1 MLGIRQTKWYTAV
14 YISRGKH
21 VIFIGFHWP
30 SWLLGLFVDC
40 NLDLQPNVALNLV
53 TCLDLSLQVNM
64 VPDLTLDSVTS
75 YDLSI
80 VHQEVLTV
88 PGVDPKY
95 WTGLPSTEEAVTI
108 SKHVDISLHK
118 RQGLDERRKRERW
131 LILIFFLSIRCQI
144 KKCLNSTNL
153 QWLVLIK
160 GQPEKVNSMFQVHLN
175 LFPIK
180 TEFTLQ
186 STGKWQQHTN
196 NNNIF
201 KKRKR

>member
-1 MLGIRQTKWYTAV
+1 MVHSTT
-14 YISRGKH
+14 GKH

-40 NLDLQPNVALNLV
+40 NLDLQSNVALNFV

-95 WTGLPSTEEAVTI
+95 WTALPSTEEAVTI
-108 SKHVDISLHK
+108 SKHVEVSLHK

-131 LILIFFLSIRCQI
+131 LILIFFFSTGVAASGVRL
-144 KKCLNSTNL
+144 KKSFNSTNL

-175 LFPIK
+175 PFPIK

-201 KKRKR
+201 KKKKR